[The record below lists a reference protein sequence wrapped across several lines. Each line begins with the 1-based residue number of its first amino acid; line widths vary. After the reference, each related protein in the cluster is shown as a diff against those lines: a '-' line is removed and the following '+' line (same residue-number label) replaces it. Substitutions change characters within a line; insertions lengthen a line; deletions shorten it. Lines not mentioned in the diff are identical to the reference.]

1 LNVLQYDVSERLGLQ
16 GGWKRDG
23 GIIKESSESKRERE
37 RKGLKEARK
46 PAHLA

>member
-1 LNVLQYDVSERLGLQ
+1 MVECFAVLMEE
-16 GGWKRDG
+16 GWRDYK
-23 GIIKESSESKRERE
+23 GILYESKRERERE